1 MSRSSNFAIQFSCE
15 YFCSP
20 RISHFCRHFLL
31 FSVAYLS
38 IFSLL
43 CAHTFRTSTLNTQ
56 AVIKDCLSP
65 YYNLREWADRYVVTT
80 LGSEVEDFPGQGNG
94 NHPPLSP
101 LNEFYLSSSDEDND
115 DGAHDDTFDHDDAD
129 ADDEND
135 GTSSTIGLGGT
146 TTPPRRGASTS
157 GTSNSG
163 EGGEVTPVTRVAE
176 GVAPGSS
183 RSRSFRSQ
191 TSSRHTKSS
200 RMSNVKL
207 EDDDEEGSTSVDA
220 MEED

>member
-1 MSRSSNFAIQFSCE
+1 MFPSVIV
-15 YFCSP
+15 
-20 RISHFCRHFLL
+20 L
-31 FSVAYLS
+31 FFHIY
-38 IFSLL
+38 SLL
-43 CAHTFRTSTLNTQ
+43 CGLFYPYLLFFCAHALCTSIGYIQ

-115 DGAHDDTFDHDDAD
+115 DGDHDDSFDHDD

-135 GTSSTIGLGGT
+135 GANSTIGLGGT
-146 TTPPRRGASTS
+146 TTPPPRAASTT

-163 EGGEVTPVTRVAE
+163 GGGEVTPVTRVAE
-176 GVAPGSS
+176 GVAPSSS
-183 RSRSFRSQ
+183 RSRNFRSQ
-191 TSSRHTKSS
+191 TSNRHTKSS